1 MKRRHQKE
9 ILDKLYDLLLKTPL
23 KLRKPIIDA
32 ILFLEWGTCPKIFDN
47 EPENDDHPH
56 WECGDK

>member
-32 ILFLEWGTCPKIFDN
+32 ILFLEWGTRPKIFDN